1 MKPTQDFNFKRW
13 VWPITYGILLF
24 FLLQNIGRIFNLADG
39 MMGLLSPIVIGFFI
53 AFILN
58 IPMRAIERGLVNRF
72 LVRKELP
79 SLRRTI
85 SILLT
90 LLVVILLFTV
100 IVRYVGPQLTDSV
113 MLLGRQM
120 PGYMNE
126 VQKWVTDISQN
137 VELPAEV
144 ATKLTTYF
152 NDALQWL
159 LNFLTA
165 LVPKLIGGVVGFAS
179 SLINVFM
186 GLVFALYMLFNK
198 EKMVRGVKKLTAA
211 LLPENIFRKV
221 HDVAALT
228 NNTFNG
234 YFTGQLTEAFVLGGL
249 CFLGMSIFRFPYAPL
264 ISVIVGVT
272 ALIPILGA
280 YLGAI
285 PSAFLILIESPIK
298 ALWFVI
304 FIVCLQQLEGS
315 LIYPRIVGS
324 SIGLTGFW
332 VMAALIVGGGIAG
345 IPGVIIGVPACS
357 VLYTL
362 TSKKTNEVLKKK
374 QLDIR

>member
-159 LNFLTA
+159 LNFLTDF
-165 LVPKLIGGVVGFAS
+165 VPKLIGGVVGFAS

-280 YLGAI
+280 DLGAI

>member
-24 FLLQNIGRIFNLADG
+24 FLLQNIGRLFNLADG

-58 IPMRAIERGLVNRF
+58 IPMRAIERGLVDRF
-72 LVRKELP
+72 LIRKELP
-79 SLRRTI
+79 SLRRTV

-100 IVRYVGPQLTDSV
+100 IIRYVGPQLTDSV

-159 LNFLTA
+159 LIFLTDF
-165 LVPKLIGGVVGFAS
+165 VP
-179 SLINVFM
+179 
-186 GLVFALYMLFNK
+186 
-198 EKMVRGVKKLTAA
+198 
-211 LLPENIFRKV
+211 
-221 HDVAALT
+221 
-228 NNTFNG
+228 
-234 YFTGQLTEAFVLGGL
+234 
-249 CFLGMSIFRFPYAPL
+249 
-264 ISVIVGVT
+264 
-272 ALIPILGA
+272 
-280 YLGAI
+280 
-285 PSAFLILIESPIK
+285 
-298 ALWFVI
+298 
-304 FIVCLQQLEGS
+304 
-315 LIYPRIVGS
+315 
-324 SIGLTGFW
+324 
-332 VMAALIVGGGIAG
+332 
-345 IPGVIIGVPACS
+345 
-357 VLYTL
+357 
-362 TSKKTNEVLKKK
+362 
-374 QLDIR
+374 